1 MENKRKGKQNHHD
14 EHAKHDAPS
23 TKTSKTNGTKPS

>member
-1 MENKRKGKQNHHD
+1 MKGIFKNYD